1 MSQQD
6 EQTISVHL
14 PQDLEYCY
22 RDISNIFVGSGEV
35 TFEFGNHHKSAPGN
49 ATISNR
55 IVMSLQNAYDLQ
67 QRLEQALMEAQEAIA
82 REMAQQG

>member
-1 MSQQD
+1 MSQPS
-6 EQTISVHL
+6 EKQTINVHL

-55 IVMSLQNAYDLQ
+55 IVMSLANAYDLQ
-67 QRLEQALMEAQEAIA
+67 QRLEQALMEAQEAMK
-82 REMAQQG
+82 REMSQ

>member
-1 MSQQD
+1 MNKQD

-22 RDISNIFVGSGEV
+22 RDISNIFVGAGEV
-35 TFEFGNHHKSAPGN
+35 IFEFGNHHKSAPGN

-82 REMAQQG
+82 REMARQE